1 VGLSFK
7 GGVKVGL
14 SFKGGVKADNYAKG
28 SMRTILIIDDEKDS
42 RELIAHLLE
51 PLEYRIIHASN
62 GIEGVRMALH
72 FHPDLIT
79 VDVNMPHLNGLNMM
93 KIFNLMKLKIPSIF
107 VTVQTDMEKYVDLF
121 SSIITVCPKDQ
132 LQENLFNLVK
142 MILEQHKEREFNDVK
157 YALSS
162 KEIFGLLG
170 KSDRKKILIVSDTL
184 TRELILTMFG
194 DSELYEIY
202 FAPDGQEA
210 VFKAVMIRPDL
221 IVSDLD
227 LPDFDGI
234 MLARILYILGH
245 PFPLVFLSD
254 KSDKET
260 ITKASKLGGIQG
272 FLLKSEIKKDHQ
284 FMQSRIEGILDVSDE
299 DKARLQASYET
310 IDIEKIDDFTMESS
324 IWASLTP

>member
-1 VGLSFK
+1 MK
-7 GGVKVGL
+7 
-14 SFKGGVKADNYAKG
+14 
-28 SMRTILIIDDEKDS
+28 TILIIDDEKDS
-42 RELIAHLLE
+42 RDLIAHLLE

-79 VDVNMPHLNGLNMM
+79 VDVKMPHLNGLNMM
-93 KIFNLMKLKIPSIF
+93 KIFKLMKLQIPSIF
-107 VTVQTDMEKYVDLF
+107 VTVQADIEKYVDF
-121 SSIITVCPKDQ
+121 FPSIITVCPKDQ
-132 LQENLFNLVK
+132 LQENLFNMVK
-142 MILEQHKEREFNDVK
+142 GILERDEEREFSDIK
-157 YALSS
+157 YSLNS
-162 KEIFGLLG
+162 KEIYGLLG
-170 KSDRKKILIVSDTL
+170 KSDRKKILIVTDAV
-184 TRELILTMFG
+184 TREMVLTMFS

-221 IVSDLD
+221 IVSDLE
-227 LPDFDGI
+227 LPEFDGI

-260 ITKASKLGGIQG
+260 ITKASKLEGIQG
-272 FLLKSEIKKDHQ
+272 FLLKSEIRRDHKLIQ
-284 FMQSRIEGILDVSDE
+284 DRIERILNISDE

>member
-1 VGLSFK
+1 MK
-7 GGVKVGL
+7 
-14 SFKGGVKADNYAKG
+14 
-28 SMRTILIIDDEKDS
+28 TILIIDDEKDS

-51 PLEYRIIHASN
+51 PLGYRIIHASN
-62 GIEGVRMALH
+62 GIEGIRMAVH
-72 FHPDLIT
+72 FHPDLMT

-107 VTVQTDMEKYVDLF
+107 VTIKADIEKYVELF
-121 SSIITVCPKDQ
+121 PSIISVCPKDK
-132 LQENLFNLVK
+132 LQADLFNMVK
-142 MILEQHKEREFNDVK
+142 GILEQHQEREFNDVK
-157 YALSS
+157 YALTST
-162 KEIFGLLG
+162 EIFGLLG
-170 KSDRKKILIVSDTL
+170 KSDRKKILIVTDVL
-184 TRELILTMFG
+184 TREMVLTMFS

-210 VFKAVMIRPDL
+210 VFKAVMVRPDL
-221 IVSDLD
+221 IVSDLE
-227 LPDFDGI
+227 LPEFDGI

-260 ITKASKLGGIQG
+260 ITKASKLEGIKG
-272 FLLKSEIKKDHQ
+272 FLLKSEIKKDHRFIQ
-284 FMQSRIEGILDVSDE
+284 NRIEDILDVSDE

-310 IDIEKIDDFTMESS
+310 IDIEKIDEFTMESS